1 MAQVS
6 ATTREALSAGVKQ
19 WRDAALCNTVPI
31 AGDVLAVLERT
42 MATLQPNA
50 SQQLYMC
57 DGWIVNT
64 LTQSLSSGYSK
75 ANA

>member
-6 ATTREALSAGVKQ
+6 ATTLEALSAGVKQ

-57 DGWIVNT
+57 DGQFDRQC
-64 LTQSLSSGYSK
+64 LSL
-75 ANA
+75 